1 MGTIMSWTLADIVP
15 RPCWIKFV
23 EGLVPGFGSPREVE
37 QSSAAVIEPAPDM
50 LIVQA
55 VHQQR
60 HS

>member
-1 MGTIMSWTLADIVP
+1 MSWTLADIVP

-23 EGLVPGFGSPREVE
+23 EGLVPGFGSPHEVE

-50 LIVQA
+50 LVVQA